1 MKILCLMFN
10 IITISIG
17 NPTNLDYVKA
27 VRVLDTHPLIDGH
40 NDFPYNL
47 LRLRRNK
54 LEGFDFY
61 DLTSVEPWASDES
74 SFTDLKRLRAGKVGA
89 QFWVVY
95 LDCSHQYADAVQWA
109 YEQIDVIKRLA
120 TKFSADLEFV
130 TTTQGIEDA
139 FQRGKIAS
147 LVGVEGGHLIG
158 SSLGVLRTMYELGA
172 RYLTLTHNCNTP
184 WADQSGKD
192 RPGNEPEFNGL
203 TLFGMDIVREMNRLG
218 MLIDL
223 SHVSSTTMHD
233 ALTVSRSPVI
243 FSHSGARSV
252 CDHPRNVPD
261 DVLFRLAQNKGIVMV
276 VFYPGFSACASTAT
290 MEDVI
295 AHIEYI
301 RNLIGVDFIGIGGDY
316 DGVSS
321 APVGLED
328 VSKYPSLFAE
338 LSFRGW
344 TEEELVKLAGG
355 NFLRVMREAEK
366 VKLDME
372 SEGVQPYEDMIDE
385 DEVLSR
391 SNCSVPRPLF

>member
-1 MKILCLMFN
+1 
-10 IITISIG
+10 
-17 NPTNLDYVKA
+17 
-27 VRVLDTHPLIDGH
+27 
-40 NDFPYNL
+40 
-47 LRLRRNK
+47 
-54 LEGFDFY
+54 
-61 DLTSVEPWASDES
+61 
-74 SFTDLKRLRAGKVGA
+74 
-89 QFWVVY
+89 
-95 LDCSHQYADAVQWA
+95 
-109 YEQIDVIKRLA
+109 
-120 TKFSADLEFV
+120 
-130 TTTQGIEDA
+130 
-139 FQRGKIAS
+139 
-147 LVGVEGGHLIG
+147 
-158 SSLGVLRTMYELGA
+158 MYELGA

-192 RPGNEPEFNGL
+192 RPGNEPEFDGL
-203 TLFGMDIVREMNRLG
+203 TSFGMDIVREMNRLG

-276 VFYPGFSACASTAT
+276 VFYPGFSACSSTAT
-290 MEDVI
+290 IEDVI

-316 DGVSS
+316 DGVSI

-338 LSFRGW
+338 LSVRGW
-344 TEEELVKLAGG
+344 NEEELVKLAGG

-391 SNCSVPRPLF
+391 SNCSVPRPLFWNEKTPN